1 MIKKLE
7 IENFKS
13 IKHLKLDC
21 RRVNVFIGE
30 PNTGKSNI
38 LESIGLLSHIHYGQL
53 KEFVRFEMVS
63 NLFYDGDIEKTV
75 KIGFN
80 DSAIQIGFKDGL
92 FTGSYFYPSGQKKI
106 FSYNERGDGTIDAKE
121 PVFNPF
127 KFYRFSS
134 QCRYD
139 KKPSDFLLPPSGENL
154 FMTIRSRGKIK
165 TQVKDILE
173 PFGLKFMHREL
184 ENKGEVVKET
194 EGILISYP
202 YSTISDTLKRVVFYI
217 SAIYSNKDSVIVF
230 EEPESHA
237 FPYYARYLA
246 ELIAFDKNN
255 NQYFIT
261 THNPYFV
268 LSILEKTPKDE
279 IRIFIV
285 HFEDY
290 QTKVTPVREEDMKE
304 LMMEGMDFFLNL
316 DRFRGKE

>member
-1 MIKKLE
+1 
-7 IENFKS
+7 
-13 IKHLKLDC
+13 
-21 RRVNVFIGE
+21 
-30 PNTGKSNI
+30 
-38 LESIGLLSHIHYGQL
+38 
-53 KEFVRFEMVS
+53 
-63 NLFYDGDIEKTV
+63 
-75 KIGFN
+75 
-80 DSAIQIGFKDGL
+80 
-92 FTGSYFYPSGQKKI
+92 
-106 FSYNERGDGTIDAKE
+106 
-121 PVFNPF
+121 
-127 KFYRFSS
+127 
-134 QCRYD
+134 
-139 KKPSDFLLPPSGENL
+139 
-154 FMTIRSRGKIK
+154 MTIRSRGKIK

-194 EGILISYP
+194 EDILISYP
-202 YSTISDTLKRVVFYI
+202 YSIISDTLKRVVFYI

-279 IRIFIV
+279 LRIFIV
-285 HFEDY
+285 HFKDY
-290 QTKVTPVREEDMKE
+290 QTKVTPVRDEDMKE